1 MAKYTYPNSDLDK
14 ADKLLNVIGSY
25 WSTTYLGMDFLSD
38 VLKSKAGLTAQ
49 TWLNFMELI
58 ASISRFSIPVF
69 HHENWYPIV
78 VKESEVNSFDALIP
92 DYITG
97 SSNTY
102 GSGTGLSYGEPVSAD
117 GYYAISTPENF
128 KSARNI
134 LNGIANPSVIW
145 VDGVDYWMQEDGVLA
160 LRNNPFDGD
169 SFPVKDIFVDGKVAD
184 RECIIWAYS
193 GEWDFNAVYQQ
204 FGYALE
210 TYMQSSEGYLEI
222 INAVLDA
229 LTGGTKAK
237 DIQYAWAATT
247 GIPLT
252 LSESETVELVTSDA
266 RSKVIVTDKN
276 SYKFPLGSAAIVGVG
291 DVVYAGDALVD
302 TLQIYEFTNGSVPAS
317 LTGLVMGPG
326 FLSLGFFSELTFENK
341 DVDVVVEE
349 NVDGYT
355 KISWPLGGF
364 IEDAN
369 KFWKDVHDK
378 GVKAGKTLAMY
389 MDIRPDPQYQPTAL
403 NLPETVNPLEFLSEN
418 FLRYNTFLVKINTRY
433 LGKDKLPSIPANLLR
448 KIIPPQT
455 AMIVLVEL
463 VQKDNP
469 VIMEGAGSA
478 IKPGYEET
486 FSSFPCMVTGEAILG
501 TSGIEER
508 VKVYLISG
516 RCQ

>member
-1 MAKYTYPNSDLDK
+1 MAKYKYPNNELDN
-14 ADKLLNVIGSY
+14 ADKLLSVIGSY

-38 VLKSKAGLTAQ
+38 VLKSKASLTAQ

-78 VKESEVNSFDALIP
+78 VKESEINVFDALIP
-92 DYITG
+92 DYVTG
-97 SSNTY
+97 SSHTY
-102 GSGTGLSYGEPVSAD
+102 ESSTDLSYGKPVASED
-117 GYYAISTPENF
+117 YSSISIPSNL
-128 KSARNI
+128 KIVKNV
-134 LNGIANPSVIW
+134 LNGIAKPSVVW
-145 VDGVDYWMQEDGVLA
+145 VDGVDYWMQEEGVMV
-160 LRNNPFDGD
+160 LRENPFTNDL
-169 SFPVKDIFVDGKVAD
+169 FPPKDIFTDGKITD
-184 RECIIWAYS
+184 RECILWAYS
-193 GEWDFNAVYQQ
+193 GEWDFDTVYQQ

-210 TYMQSSEGYLEI
+210 LYMQSSEGYLEI
-222 INAVLDA
+222 INAAIDA
-229 LTGGTKAK
+229 FTGGTKSK
-237 DIQYAWAATT
+237 DIQYAWSAIT
-247 GIPLT
+247 GVPLT
-252 LSESETVELVTSDA
+252 LSESETVELVTSDT

-276 SYKFPLGSAAIVGVG
+276 VYQFPLGSVTIVGVG

-302 TLQIYEFTNGSVPAS
+302 TLQIYEFIRGSIPAS

-326 FLSLGFFSELTFENK
+326 FLSLGFFSDLTFENK

-355 KISWPLGGF
+355 KISWALGGF
-364 IEDAN
+364 VEDVN

-378 GVKAGKTLAMY
+378 GVQEGKTLAMY
-389 MDIRPDPQYQPTAL
+389 MDIRPDPQDQPTAL

-433 LGKDKLPSIPANLLR
+433 LGKDKLPTIPATLLR

-463 VQKDNP
+463 VQQDDP
-469 VIMEGAGSA
+469 VIMEDAGSEL
-478 IKPGYEET
+478 KPGYEET
-486 FSSFPCMVTGEAILG
+486 MLSFPCMTIAENLSY
-501 TSGIEER
+501 TSVDENI
-508 VKVYLISG
+508 KISLISG